1 MADEDPVAK
10 ARAIAAKLGGLLPGL
25 GGPPAGGGGGGDGP
39 ALGKRKSRWGDN
51 DGGDSRPAP
60 GGSGGGSGGFGN
72 VGASAYGPG
81 AMGGA
86 MGGAVGAAMSM
97 NPDLIMWVPDSM
109 VGLIIG
115 RGGENIKRL
124 SQSTGVNVQIE
135 KQGEMHEGSMQRKVM
150 LKGPPDAQ
158 QRCKGDIL
166 EMVHDRERNGEGGR
180 GGGGGGGGPAPR
192 GGRHGP
198 GVRHGRHQAGL
209 LPAPGAGHTGQSNA
223 EKPVRQ
229 LHSQTR

>member
-1 MADEDPVAK
+1 
-10 ARAIAAKLGGLLPGL
+10 
-25 GGPPAGGGGGGDGP
+25 
-39 ALGKRKSRWGDN
+39 
-51 DGGDSRPAP
+51 
-60 GGSGGGSGGFGN
+60 
-72 VGASAYGPG
+72 
-81 AMGGA
+81 MGGA

-180 GGGGGGGGPAPR
+180 GGGGGGLG
-192 GGRHGP
+192 
-198 GVRHGRHQAGL
+198 
-209 LPAPGAGHTGQSNA
+209 
-223 EKPVRQ
+223 EYW
-229 LHSQTR
+229 